1 MGFIQRFSL
10 LIHISGFLAGLF
22 SVLYIYSFA
31 TEENF
36 GDGEVLTAL
45 LLVSSPLIGWLL
57 RWLISGEIN
66 HFIPLKDYFIKALP
80 LDGNYAIALLL
91 LPFLSFSFL
100 YHINDLDIQHEWERE
115 VFGTKCVN
123 DFGDKAILGYF
134 KKSEKAVPKLLNDY
148 YENDESNR
156 AIHCSDYLKKNA
168 NGETLCTWNNGAN
181 ASSSQCIKLK
191 DNPKPSP
198 DLLLIAIFNG
208 LAIIMIFYVLTL
220 IRLLNNLRKIK

>member
-10 LIHISGFLAGLF
+10 LIHIAGFFAGLF

-31 TEENF
+31 IEENF
-36 GDGEVLTAL
+36 GDGELLTAL

-57 RWLISGEIN
+57 RWLITGEIN
-66 HFIPLKDYFIKALP
+66 HFIPLKEYFIKALP
-80 LDGNYAIALLL
+80 FDGNYAIALIL

-100 YHINDLDIQHEWERE
+100 YYIEDLTIQHEWERE

-148 YENDESNR
+148 YEDESNR
-156 AIHCSDYLKKNA
+156 AIHCSDYLEKN
-168 NGETLCTWNNGAN
+168 NFGKTLCTWNNGAN
-181 ASSSQCIKLK
+181 ANSSQCMKLK

-208 LAIIMIFYVLTL
+208 MAFIMILYSLTL
-220 IRLLNNLRKIK
+220 IRLIINLRTSK